1 MSRFI
6 LEGFATEEL
15 VDALHNDAAF
25 PLVRELCHKFNL
37 KVLTCVSRQVG
48 DYDLTARKFQLCL
61 SNGIAVG
68 KAWAVMGGSD
78 EDAKYVYYY
87 RSPYYVK
94 ERGRSREDKETLK
107 STKVSSLVATMKR
120 VGAIPSVPVMNDKKL
135 SRLQD
140 AVGLLNGAMGNSTK
154 SSSELSADEIQA
166 LLCAYLGETPNGNH
180 LTIDTIKCQKVL
192 DKYNEAD
199 RVVARRVEET
209 NRFFGNPFYMIG
221 SDEYGHFLVGK
232 VKIVGHKQYEII
244 ESFKRYKDITEY
256 TDLIPVMTMTKLAYE
271 GKKELQGGYLP
282 ITDKYDENL
291 DAAFFYNTRATHYDY
306 IWMVTPC

>member
-6 LEGFATEEL
+6 LEGFVSDEL
-15 VDALHNDAAF
+15 VGNLNNDVAF
-25 PLVRELCHKFNL
+25 PLVRELCHKFGL
-37 KVLTCVSRQVG
+37 RVLTYVQQG
-48 DYDLTARKFQLCL
+48 DIRKFQLCL
-61 SNGIAVG
+61 PNGMAVG
-68 KAWAVMGGSD
+68 KAWAKMES
-78 EDAKYVYYY
+78 DAKYTYYY
-87 RSPYYVK
+87 RSPYYRK
-94 ERGRSREDKETLK
+94 ERGRTHEDKETLK
-107 STKVSSLVATMKR
+107 STKVSSLMATIKR
-120 VGAIPSVPVMNDKKL
+120 VGAVPSIPVMNDKKL
-135 SRLQD
+135 RILED
-140 AVGLLNGAMGNSTK
+140 AIGLLSGAMGNSNK

-232 VKIVGHKQYEII
+232 VKIVGNKQYEII

-256 TDLIPVMTMTKLAYE
+256 ADLIPVMTMTKLAYE
-271 GKKELQGGYLP
+271 DKHNLQGGYLP

-291 DAAFFYNTRATHYDY
+291 DAVFFYNTRATHYDC